1 MLFGLKYFYS
11 RFDNTFYKIK
21 MLLKLYQYVEV
32 VIFSN
37 INKYSINLN
46 LAKEKCQE
54 RNMKWKYF
62 IEAHTSKM
70 KMRLQ

>member
-1 MLFGLKYFYS
+1 M
-11 RFDNTFYKIK
+11 K
-21 MLLKLYQYVEV
+21 MLLKLYQYAEV

-46 LAKEKCQE
+46 LAKAKEICQE

-62 IEAHTSKM
+62 IEAHISEM
-70 KMRLQ
+70 KMR